1 MKNNLIYNLLTFS
14 VIFSFTS
21 IVSQSLSVLN
31 DNVRV
36 EEDKSVLID
45 VLTND
50 RVSNKQDLEITIIQN
65 PKRGTAVLR
74 GNNIYYEPNE
84 NQNGI
89 DELIYKVDTGFS
101 IDTATVVIKITEV
114 NDPPIKVELLDNSV
128 PENISTNTKVGELST
143 IDPDGNDE
151 FKYRLV
157 NKGQNDNKLFSLKNG
172 AVYTDKSFDFEQKK
186 SYQIQVQSNDRNN
199 ESITTKIKID
209 ITDVNEAPY
218 FLGVK
223 DQKFSFSEQSGKLL
237 GILDIT
243 DPDEDQNNARFKIV
257 GGADQRSFKITQ
269 LGELSFVREP
279 DYEKPL
285 DKNGDNIYI

>member
-157 NKGQNDNKLFSLKNG
+157 NKGQNDNKLFG
-172 AVYTDKSFDFEQKK
+172 
-186 SYQIQVQSNDRNN
+186 
-199 ESITTKIKID
+199 
-209 ITDVNEAPY
+209 
-218 FLGVK
+218 
-223 DQKFSFSEQSGKLL
+223 
-237 GILDIT
+237 
-243 DPDEDQNNARFKIV
+243 
-257 GGADQRSFKITQ
+257 
-269 LGELSFVREP
+269 
-279 DYEKPL
+279 
-285 DKNGDNIYI
+285 